1 MPNAVDALTRY
12 ADAIATARSFVAR
25 AGALR
30 VVLLIDQGADAEPA
44 MVDCAG
50 DGAVELVADG
60 RAWTL
65 SATADVP
72 ALPRAL
78 PDVRAT
84 PASALSVD
92 PDAGRVSAP
101 IGVIGR
107 LADGLLALARAF
119 GGRSVATAE
128 FATDR
133 PELPIALAARDG
145 EPLVL
150 SAGEHQFELP
160 EAS

>member
-1 MPNAVDALTRY
+1 VDTVTRHY
-12 ADAIATARSFVAR
+12 DAIATARSFAAS

-30 VVLLIDQGADAEPA
+30 VVLLVDRGPDAEAA

-60 RAWTL
+60 RTWTL
-65 SATADVP
+65 PASAAVP

-78 PDVRAT
+78 PDVRAV

-101 IGVIGR
+101 IGVIR
-107 LADGLLALARAF
+107 QLADGLLTLARAF

-145 EPLVL
+145 EPFVL
-150 SAGEHQFELP
+150 SVGEHQFELP
-160 EAS
+160 ESA